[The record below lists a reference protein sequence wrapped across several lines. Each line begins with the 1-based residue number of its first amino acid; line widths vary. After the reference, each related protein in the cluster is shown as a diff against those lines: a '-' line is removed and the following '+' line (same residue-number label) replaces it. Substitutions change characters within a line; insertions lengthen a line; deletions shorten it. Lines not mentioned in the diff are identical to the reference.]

1 MTGYVFAKLPLV
13 INQSIENT
21 VQVKKE
27 KQNNQVSSL
36 GLYFRRIRVEL
47 TEKKRFCISLEKSN
61 LQNQTSD
68 SINKIV
74 NRYI

>member
-36 GLYFRRIRVEL
+36 GLYFRRIKSR
-47 TEKKRFCISLEKSN
+47 TDRKK
-61 LQNQTSD
+61 
-68 SINKIV
+68 KILHLPGKV
-74 NRYI
+74 